1 MLWTD
6 SGQVK
11 YAEHAP
17 GEPLWS
23 NETRLSQL
31 GTTASMPAIAA
42 SPTGAFIAAWR
53 SDATI
58 ATAARAAGGAA
69 FSGFQTISGPS
80 MNPSLPQVVAGG
92 NGDALISWSLGD
104 GKAIP
109 TVQRKANGALG
120 PILNAISAANPVQ
133 SFSAPSI
140 GIDDQGN
147 GVAAWTRAE
156 NRGGTDFW
164 RFQAASFD
172 AAAPALNSSVPP
184 GAKVGVALPMAAAA
198 SDRVSP
204 VSLSW
209 SFGDGGI
216 ATGGAVAHAYGA
228 PGAYTVTTTATD
240 AAGNRTSQTHPV
252 LIAAKPPKR
261 IRSKVR
267 VTWGVAGKRIFLL
280 RMQIVKAP
288 KGAKAELRCA
298 DKKKGKQCPF
308 NRTSSKK
315 RKKGTITLFK
325 EVKAKNVIGKQRRTF
340 HAGQTLQV
348 RITKKGYIG
357 KVVRYKLQKG
367 KIPSGKDLC
376 LPPGKKKPRKRC

>member
-1 MLWTD
+1 MVGIDNEGNATGLD
-6 SGQVK
+6 SRRVPPGSFDRVRCVRRG
-11 YAEHAP
+11 AP
-17 GEPLWS
+17 D
-23 NETRLSQL
+23 
-31 GTTASMPAIAA
+31 AA
-42 SPTGAFIAAWR
+42 PRAPPGG
-53 SDATI
+53 
-58 ATAARAAGGAA
+58 TAAR
-69 FSGFQTISGPS
+69 
-80 MNPSLPQVVAGG
+80 
-92 NGDALISWSLGD
+92 
-104 GKAIP
+104 
-109 TVQRKANGALG
+109 
-120 PILNAISAANPVQ
+120 
-133 SFSAPSI
+133 
-140 GIDDQGN
+140 
-147 GVAAWTRAE
+147 
-156 NRGGTDFW
+156 
-164 RFQAASFD
+164 
-172 AAAPALNSSVPP
+172 
-184 GAKVGVALPMAAAA
+184 LPMAAAA
-198 SDRVSP
+198 TDRLSP

-209 SFGDGGI
+209 AFGDGTI
-216 ATGGAVAHAYGA
+216 ATGGAVSHAFGA
-228 PGAYTVTTTATD
+228 PGAFTVTSQRPTRSATRRRRRTRSWSLPTA
-240 AAGNRTSQTHPV
+240 
-252 LIAAKPPKR
+252 PKR

-288 KGAKAELRCA
+288 KGSKAELRCA